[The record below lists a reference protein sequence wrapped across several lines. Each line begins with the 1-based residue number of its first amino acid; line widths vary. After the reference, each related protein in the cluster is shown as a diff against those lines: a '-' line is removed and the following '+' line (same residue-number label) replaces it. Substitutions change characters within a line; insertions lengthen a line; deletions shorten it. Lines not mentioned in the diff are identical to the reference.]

1 MLTGAKCQEIN
12 EKFVIIT
19 TKEGKEQNIEADSVV
34 LAVGAKADIKL
45 LKSLKDLAPEI
56 HLVGDCV
63 EPRRIIDAVSDGH
76 RIGLAI

>member
-12 EKFVIIT
+12 EKYVVVI
-19 TKEGKEQNIEADSVV
+19 TKERKEKTIEADSVV
-34 LAVGAKADIKL
+34 LAVGGKPDIKL

-76 RIGLAI
+76 RVGLTI